1 MRKLFV
7 NEKTAN
13 QKITR
18 YLRKVLDDVPLSTV
32 YKLMR
37 EKDVKVNGKR
47 VNKEYIVKNNDIV
60 EVYLPEKKETDNI
73 INKTGQHFDVVY
85 EDENVLFVNKRIG
98 ITVQKDIKNEISL
111 TEEVIYY
118 LYNKGEYDPII
129 DKGFTPAPAH
139 RLDRNTCGIV
149 MFGKKNESLKI
160 LTELLRKRERIVK
173 KYRALVF
180 NRVLEPGVI
189 DLSLVKNEK
198 DNIVKVAHKDDR
210 RAKSALTSYTIIEH
224 YGNMTLLDITLHSGR
239 THQIRAHMAAIGY
252 PLVGDNKYG
261 DFSLNKEFASKYKF
275 KNQFLQ
281 SYEIRFK
288 EVSGLLSYLSKKS
301 FRVKI
306 DEEHQK
312 VLRKIRQ
319 DFKHY

>member
-139 RLDRNTCGIV
+139 RLD
-149 MFGKKNESLKI
+149 
-160 LTELLRKRERIVK
+160 
-173 KYRALVF
+173 
-180 NRVLEPGVI
+180 
-189 DLSLVKNEK
+189 
-198 DNIVKVAHKDDR
+198 
-210 RAKSALTSYTIIEH
+210 
-224 YGNMTLLDITLHSGR
+224 
-239 THQIRAHMAAIGY
+239 
-252 PLVGDNKYG
+252 
-261 DFSLNKEFASKYKF
+261 
-275 KNQFLQ
+275 
-281 SYEIRFK
+281 EIHA
-288 EVSGLLSYLSKKS
+288 V
-301 FRVKI
+301 
-306 DEEHQK
+306 
-312 VLRKIRQ
+312 
-319 DFKHY
+319 